1 MIDVAKRIA
10 GLIFIHQVDWDDLSV
25 AQVQLVDHFV
35 YVAKVDIKK
44 HSASLLGLRDQRIR
58 TICEEH

>member
-1 MIDVAKRIA
+1 MIDVAKCIA

-25 AQVQLVDHFV
+25 AQVQLVNHFV

-44 HSASLLGLRDQRIR
+44 HSASLLRLRDQRIR
-58 TICEEH
+58 TVGEEH

>member
-1 MIDVAKRIA
+1 MIDVAERIA

-35 YVAKVDIKK
+35 YVAQVDIKK
-44 HSASLLGLRDQRIR
+44 HSASLLRLRDQSIR
-58 TICEEH
+58 TICKEH